1 MGPIPV
7 ELDEERL
14 KAGANYLAA
23 LRALG
28 LEPEA
33 LFWAWDRVET
43 RFVLMLVTRYFDIVG
58 PAEVSKLLFK
68 AYNKA
73 CTPREIDPF
82 ILRLHSPDHTM
93 IRTLT
98 DAVSSLQI
106 QLVDTGEIVG
116 EDVISSVF
124 DTGHIAFPMKDI
136 YVWKDVRRPG
146 VDLLR
151 KWKFISRKVDGLAA

>member
-1 MGPIPV
+1 M
-7 ELDEERL
+7 
-14 KAGANYLAA
+14 AGASYLAA

-28 LEPEA
+28 LDPEA
-33 LFWAWDRVET
+33 LFWAWDRAED
-43 RFVLMLVTRYFDIVG
+43 RYVLMLVTRYFDIVG

-73 CTPREIDPF
+73 RTPKEIDPF
-82 ILRLHSPDHTM
+82 ILRIHSPDHRM
-93 IRTLT
+93 IRALT
-98 DAVSSLQI
+98 DAIDGFRI
-106 QLVDTGEIVG
+106 QMVDTGKIASE
-116 EDVISSVF
+116 EVISSVF
-124 DTGHIAFPMKDI
+124 DTGPMAFPMKDI